1 VVAFR
6 TATADTSRGAGA
18 TTRAAKGACDYSPP
32 GPPIGRRDIAEIAIA
47 CLVAVGVFG
56 CFIWLVRRQ
65 RRA

>member
-1 VVAFR
+1 M
-6 TATADTSRGAGA
+6 A

-32 GPPIGRRDIAEIAIA
+32 GPAIGRRDITEIAIA

-56 CFIWLVRRQ
+56 GFIWLVRRQ